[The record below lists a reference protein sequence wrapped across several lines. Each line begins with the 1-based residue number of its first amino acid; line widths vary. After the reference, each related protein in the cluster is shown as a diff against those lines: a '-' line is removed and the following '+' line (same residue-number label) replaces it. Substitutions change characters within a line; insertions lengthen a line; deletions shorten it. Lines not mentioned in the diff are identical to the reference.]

1 MALNVYGS
9 IHILLIYMH
18 LDIKCE
24 LMTEIVEGRDLGL
37 LTVFRLIMSY
47 FMALLIIYN
56 TSIE

>member
-1 MALNVYGS
+1 MVLNVYKCV
-9 IHILLIYMH
+9 HILLIFIH

-37 LTVFRLIMSY
+37 LTFFSLNMSY

-56 TSIE
+56 TPVE